1 LETGFD
7 LMTQEGRNLVWD
19 IIVKQK
25 PKVIF
30 LAPPCT
36 AWSQI
41 QNINDPAVVY
51 QKRLASV
58 PLLNFCFQVAE
69 YQSKHGR
76 YFFFENPSTSNI
88 WETKQFK
95 AIYKLQNT
103 TWSNTDFCMFGMRD
117 PVSGKYYHKRVSLM
131 FNCPGDAVARM
142 FKHCNPANCSHEH
155 EPVEGSCPGYGSRTK
170 LSHVYPTSFCKAFAE
185 SMKAFLTGSAQA
197 EVHLCSDFLVP
208 DLLELVDSGEV
219 RDIVNWTSK
228 RLDTSHRGTVGRTE
242 ES

>member
-1 LETGFD
+1 MLEIFSGSGNLSYACYQSGHRVGQPIDLETGFD

-19 IIVKQK
+19 IIVQQK

-36 AWSQI
+36 AWSQM

-95 AIYKLQNT
+95 AIY
-103 TWSNTDFCMFGMRD
+103 
-117 PVSGKYYHKRVSLM
+117 
-131 FNCPGDAVARM
+131 
-142 FKHCNPANCSHEH
+142 
-155 EPVEGSCPGYGSRTK
+155 
-170 LSHVYPTSFCKAFAE
+170 
-185 SMKAFLTGSAQA
+185 
-197 EVHLCSDFLVP
+197 
-208 DLLELVDSGEV
+208 
-219 RDIVNWTSK
+219 
-228 RLDTSHRGTVGRTE
+228 
-242 ES
+242 

>member
-1 LETGFD
+1 
-7 LMTQEGRNLVWD
+7 MTQEGRNLVWD